1 MPSKI
6 CVRSSLKSY
15 PRRPAGSSSRL
26 DAANVTSAQVD
37 ELKAQGF
44 SDAEVFDIAATAA
57 GRAFFA
63 KLLDALGVEP
73 DSPFLELEAALRVPL
88 TVGRPIG
95 QRPCVT
101 VSVATP

>member
-1 MPSKI
+1 M
-6 CVRSSLKSY
+6 VRFA
-15 PRRPAGSSSRL
+15 RRVVT
-26 DAANVTSAQVD
+26 DAANITSAQVD
-37 ELKAQGF
+37 GLKAHGF

-73 DSPFLELEAALRVPL
+73 DSPFLELAPTMRVPL

-95 QRPCVT
+95 EAPCLT
-101 VSVATP
+101 MPVATP